1 MVNCPR
7 LYLSAMICPVVLCPR
22 FVLFCFFPPVNCPGL
37 HFSVICPVVICPRLY
52 FSPVNCPGLHFRAVI
67 CPVVN
72 FPRVLCVLFLLWFV
86 GCFFG
91 GHLSALSACLP

>member
-1 MVNCPR
+1 M
-7 LYLSAMICPVVLCPR
+7 SQVVV
-22 FVLFCFFPPVNCPGL
+22 FLFLFPPVNCPGL

-52 FSPVNCPGLHFRAVI
+52 FSPVNCPRLHFRAVI

-72 FPRVLCVLFLLWFV
+72 FPRVLCVLLLWFV

-91 GHLSALSACLP
+91 GYLSALSACLP